1 VENTGQPILAPALRE
16 SLEIAGFIQL
26 QMLIV
31 PNFPLCTTVNEQ
43 ILLKVPDW
51 LYVPSVKSL

>member
-1 VENTGQPILAPALRE
+1 VENTGQPILARALRE
-16 SLEIAGFIQL
+16 SLEIADFIQL

-31 PNFPLCTTVNEQ
+31 PNFALCTTVNEQ